1 MIEIANVSHGTIKKI
16 YIISDTELPLSA
28 ITSGHQNN
36 FSNRKTEG
44 MKESAAIYYTGLKVH
59 HSIM

>member
-16 YIISDTELPLSA
+16 YNIIDTELPLSA

-36 FSNRKTEG
+36 FSNRKIEG
-44 MKESAAIYYTGLKVH
+44 VKESAGLKVH